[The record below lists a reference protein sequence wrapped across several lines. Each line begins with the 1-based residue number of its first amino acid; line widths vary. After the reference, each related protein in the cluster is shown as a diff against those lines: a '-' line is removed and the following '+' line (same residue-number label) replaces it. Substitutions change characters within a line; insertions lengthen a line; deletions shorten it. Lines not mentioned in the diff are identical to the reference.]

1 MSWTK
6 ARAGTDSVCDE
17 EACWMEAS
25 VLGVFRSDLRVLAV
39 TAIASIFYLQS
50 VVRLRV
56 KRSRCVEKSAV
67 TAAETLTRAFLAG
80 SERFV

>member
-17 EACWMEAS
+17 EACWMEPS
-25 VLGVFRSDLRVLAV
+25 VLGVFRVLAV
-39 TAIASIFYLQS
+39 TAIAFIFYLQS